1 MASQLPEDAWAGEW
15 RKFVSHAGNPCGSP
29 SPVLRRRVQNSI
41 TRSRQNQPP
50 RAPKWALGGLRRNRR
65 WEALRP
71 PLRGGKRV
79 SGRTFWELLLQRT
92 LEACE
97 TMKHG
102 SKINMFGA
110 LEIASEST
118 PVLFKSITEQEF
130 NPGSDTPLDRWPG
143 EFVAL
148 LWSPVAKQRAS
159 ARPRLLPGS
168 TYGATE
174 PPCTLPHI
182 FLGKWLLPAP
192 QSENQQHPPQV
203 APLQPSRRNPSP
215 QQALQAYRT
224 SPHHLKIINAAT
236 CGGL

>member
-1 MASQLPEDAWAGEW
+1 MSPKTSLLGATFAP
-15 RKFVSHAGNPCGSP
+15 HA
-29 SPVLRRRVQNSI
+29 
-41 TRSRQNQPP
+41 RSMRNDETWFQNQHV
-50 RAPKWALGGLRRNRR
+50 WSALNRFR
-65 WEALRP
+65 IDP
-71 PLRGGKRV
+71 G
-79 SGRTFWELLLQRT
+79 SLQID
-92 LEACE
+92 
-97 TMKHG
+97 HG
-102 SKINMFGA
+102 TRIY
-110 LEIASEST
+110 
-118 PVLFKSITEQEF
+118 
-130 NPGSDTPLDRWPG
+130 PGSDTPLDRWPG

-182 FLGKWLLPAP
+182 FLCKWLLPAP

-215 QQALQAYRT
+215 QEALQAYRT
-224 SPHHLKIINAAT
+224 SPHHLKITNAAT

>member
-1 MASQLPEDAWAGEW
+1 MGSW
-15 RKFVSHAGNPCGSP
+15 RSP
-29 SPVLRRRVQNSI
+29 
-41 TRSRQNQPP
+41 
-50 RAPKWALGGLRRNRR
+50 PKSSLGGSAAPPQRRQESFREDILGATFATHARSMRNDETWFKNQHVWSALNRFR
-65 WEALRP
+65 IDPGSLQIDRGTRIEPGIGHAVGPLARRICGFVMVSCREA
-71 PLRGGKRV
+71 
-79 SGRTFWELLLQRT
+79 
-92 LEACE
+92 
-97 TMKHG
+97 
-102 SKINMFGA
+102 
-110 LEIASEST
+110 ASE
-118 PVLFKSITEQEF
+118 
-130 NPGSDTPLDRWPG
+130 R
-143 EFVAL
+143 
-148 LWSPVAKQRAS
+148 
-159 ARPRLLPGS
+159 RPRLLPGS

>member
-102 SKINMFGA
+102 SKSTC
-110 LEIASEST
+110 LERS
-118 PVLFKSITEQEF
+118 KSLQ
-130 NPGSDTPLDRWPG
+130 N
-143 EFVAL
+143 
-148 LWSPVAKQRAS
+148 
-159 ARPRLLPGS
+159 RPRFSSNRSRNKNLTRDRTRRWTAGPANLWLCYGLLSRSSERAPGLVS
-168 TYGATE
+168 CREVPMGRQNLRARFRTSFSVNGFF
-174 PPCTLPHI
+174 P
-182 FLGKWLLPAP
+182 
-192 QSENQQHPPQV
+192 
-203 APLQPSRRNPSP
+203 RRNQKINSI
-215 QQALQAYRT
+215 LLRSLHC
-224 SPHHLKIINAAT
+224 SPHVAIRPHNKLCRLIALVPTI
-236 CGGL
+236 

>member
-1 MASQLPEDAWAGEW
+1 MGSW
-15 RKFVSHAGNPCGSP
+15 RSP
-29 SPVLRRRVQNSI
+29 
-41 TRSRQNQPP
+41 
-50 RAPKWALGGLRRNRR
+50 PKSSLGGSAPPPQRRQESFREDILGATFATHARSMRNDETWFKNQHVWSALNRFR
-65 WEALRP
+65 IDP
-71 PLRGGKRV
+71 G
-79 SGRTFWELLLQRT
+79 SLQID
-92 LEACE
+92 
-97 TMKHG
+97 HG
-102 SKINMFGA
+102 
-110 LEIASEST
+110 T
-118 PVLFKSITEQEF
+118 SI

>member
-1 MASQLPEDAWAGEW
+1 MEEVRIPCRG
-15 RKFVSHAGNPCGSP
+15 HAGNMCGSP

-71 PLRGGKRV
+71 PQRRQESFREDILGA
-79 SGRTFWELLLQRT
+79 TFATHARSMRND
-92 LEACE
+92 E
-97 TMKHG
+97 TWFKNQHVW
-102 SKINMFGA
+102 SA
-110 LEIASEST
+110 LNRFRID
-118 PVLFKSITEQEF
+118 
-130 NPGSDTPLDRWPG
+130 PGSLQIDRGTRIEPGIGHAVGPLARRIS
-143 EFVAL
+143 AL

>member
-1 MASQLPEDAWAGEW
+1 MEDVRFPCPQGAANDARRSSLTTGSRWVRGSARTRGQERPREASKGFRVPPAGNATFAGGGSE
-15 RKFVSHAGNPCGSP
+15 RAPGNPCGSP

-110 LEIASEST
+110 L
-118 PVLFKSITEQEF
+118 
-130 NPGSDTPLDRWPG
+130 
-143 EFVAL
+143 
-148 LWSPVAKQRAS
+148 
-159 ARPRLLPGS
+159 
-168 TYGATE
+168 
-174 PPCTLPHI
+174 
-182 FLGKWLLPAP
+182 
-192 QSENQQHPPQV
+192 
-203 APLQPSRRNPSP
+203 
-215 QQALQAYRT
+215 
-224 SPHHLKIINAAT
+224 
-236 CGGL
+236 